1 MQTNTNSASDTLSEF
16 PVIPAEANRHSG
28 HSNVQT
34 RIPSTSAVLSCLLR
48 ADLTTQWRNRK
59 SFMLILIVPVIIMI
73 SWKGVVDK
81 LGSAFVLGNCIT
93 IGLIAIG
100 LMGYSNSVARDRD
113 KGIFQRLRI
122 MPMPVS
128 FIMISRLL
136 VQLVM
141 IALLTIC
148 VFIIGYEVDKIS
160 LTPAGYVLTFIT
172 AFLGGALYLGFGQMI
187 VGLIKNAETVNSGTR
202 LVYIA
207 FIMLGMFGELSKN
220 VQFKQIV
227 HWSPFGTVKTMLAA
241 AMNPAL
247 WNSEASI
254 ALLVT
259 IGYAIVFAF
268 LGIKWFKWS
277 SAGA

>member
-1 MQTNTNSASDTLSEF
+1 METTLPKSSDTFL
-16 PVIPAEANRHSG
+16 A
-28 HSNVQT
+28 
-34 RIPSTSAVLSCLLR
+34 LLR
-48 ADLTTQWRNRK
+48 ADFITQWRNRR
-59 SFMLILIVPVIIMI
+59 SVMMSLLVPLIILI
-73 SWKGVVDK
+73 SWKG
-81 LGSAFVLGNCIT
+81 LISTFGGPFVFSISLT
-93 IGLIAIG
+93 IGLASIG
-100 LMGYSNSVARDRD
+100 LMGYAISVARDRD

-136 VQLVM
+136 VQLGM

-207 FIMLGMFGELSKN
+207 FIMLGMFGELSQN

-227 HWSPFGTVKTMLAA
+227 HWSPFGTVKTILAA

-247 WNSEASI
+247 WNSEATI

-259 IGYAIVFAF
+259 IGYAIVFSF